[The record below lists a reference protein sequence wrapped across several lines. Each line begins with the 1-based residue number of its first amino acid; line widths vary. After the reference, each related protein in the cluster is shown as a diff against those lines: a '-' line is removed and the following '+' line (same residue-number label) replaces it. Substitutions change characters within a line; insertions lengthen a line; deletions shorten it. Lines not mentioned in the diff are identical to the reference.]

1 MPQVKPL
8 SLFLALSVF
17 CAAPAFAQNAPR
29 TSVTAGP
36 DPRGYVAAAV
46 GAVTGPPTNGSFS
59 VEYGEDLSRHV
70 QAYAT
75 LAYLENVMPQ
85 QIQDDLVTI
94 AARLAAQTATP
105 WELRGRDRG
114 IAFTA
119 GAKYMFG
126 GSGVRPY
133 LGGGAGVI
141 NLRRSITDVRLG
153 EVATA
158 IYNDYSVGDS
168 DLSRSPDGVMRPLA
182 EALAG
187 VSVPAGPTVIDVGYR
202 YRRVLH
208 LNNGLQVSQV
218 SVGIGYRF

>member
-1 MPQVKPL
+1 MPQVR
-8 SLFLALSVF
+8 SISSFVALSVF
-17 CAAPAFAQNAPR
+17 CTIPAFAQNAPR
-29 TSVTAGP
+29 TSATAGP
-36 DPRGYVAAAV
+36 DPRGYIAAAV

-59 VEYGEDLSRHV
+59 VEYGDDLSRHV

-85 QIQDDLVTI
+85 QLQDDLVTTAAGL
-94 AARLAAQTATP
+94 AARTATP
-105 WELRGRDRG
+105 WDLRGRDRG

-126 GSGVRPY
+126 GSRVRPY
-133 LGGGAGVI
+133 LGAGAGVI

-158 IYNDYSVGDS
+158 IYNDFSIGDG
-168 DLSRSPDGVMRPLA
+168 DLSRSPDGLMRPLG
-182 EALAG
+182 EAVAG
-187 VSVPAGPTVIDVGYR
+187 VAVPAGPTVIDVGYR
-202 YRRVLH
+202 YRRVFH
-208 LNNGLQVSQV
+208 LNNGLQVSQL

>member
-1 MPQVKPL
+1 MPQAR
-8 SLFLALSVF
+8 SISFLVALAV
-17 CAAPAFAQNAPR
+17 AGAVPAYAQNAPR
-29 TSVTAGP
+29 TAATAGP
-36 DPRGYVAAAV
+36 DQRGYIAAAV

-85 QIQDDLVTI
+85 QLQDDLVTT
-94 AARLAAQTATP
+94 AAGLAAQTATP
-105 WELRGRDRG
+105 WALRGRDRA

-126 GSGVRPY
+126 GSRVRPY

-141 NLRRSITDVRLG
+141 NLRRSITEARLG

-158 IYNDYSVGDS
+158 IYNDYGVGDS
-168 DLSRSPDGVMRPLA
+168 DLSRAPDGLMRPLA
-182 EALAG
+182 EAVAG